1 MRQNNSEYLNDL
13 IGKNIDD
20 EAVLELDA
28 RAIGPDT
35 LYTQDV
41 VMDRLNF
48 IYNEDDIIK
57 SWYYG

>member
-1 MRQNNSEYLNDL
+1 MRQNNSEYLNEL
-13 IGKNIDD
+13 VGKNIDD
-20 EAVLELDA
+20 EAVLKLDA

-35 LYTQDV
+35 LYTQDI

-48 IYNEDDIIK
+48 IYDEDDIIK